1 MSMLVMFDVE
11 KLISLSQR
19 FSMISIS
26 DDDDSKTGL
35 DLKSFVKSDS
45 VIASTQTLSSLS
57 FLINYLLASIY
68 PLNFVIFL
76 NFNFSV
82 YSSQSII

>member
-1 MSMLVMFDVE
+1 MSMLVMFGVE

-26 DDDDSKTGL
+26 DDDSKIGL
-35 DLKSFVKSDS
+35 DLKSFEKNDS

-57 FLINYLLASIY
+57 FQINYLLASIY
-68 PLNFVIFL
+68 PLNFVIFS